1 MPTLPVLVDG
11 GRASRSSRS
20 ELGLRGFGM
29 VGSSFS
35 PLSRF
40 FHFEEAVDWFS
51 DRFQEEIGNC
61 LRLEISVQGEVR
73 IYRMDRVVF
82 LFFFDEKGISTVG
95 SFELCQK

>member
-1 MPTLPVLVDG
+1 
-11 GRASRSSRS
+11 
-20 ELGLRGFGM
+20 M

-61 LRLEISVQGEVR
+61 LRLEISVQGEGKD
-73 IYRMDRVVF
+73 ILDGSSGF
-82 LFFFDEKGISTVG
+82 SFFFR
-95 SFELCQK
+95 

>member
-1 MPTLPVLVDG
+1 
-11 GRASRSSRS
+11 
-20 ELGLRGFGM
+20 M

-73 IYRMDRVVF
+73 IYRTDRVVF
-82 LFFFDEKGISTVG
+82 LFFLMRKVTRKGFRPWDRSNCVRNEFVEG
-95 SFELCQK
+95 GGGDN